1 MMLWT
6 MKGSFVSLRMI
17 VVAFMVV
24 VWAIRTML
32 GVFAEVL
39 AWGEVIA
46 AG

>member
-1 MMLWT
+1 MTLWT
-6 MKGSFVSLRMI
+6 MKGSFVLLRMI